1 MSGTISTTEEE
12 VVEETT
18 PPTEEVVAE
27 DKKEEEVS
35 EEAPKEEVKAE
46 EKSEEKEQEVP
57 KVPESYEDFTLP
69 EGLEPDEARSEE
81 FKGVAKELGLSQEQA
96 QGLVTFALEAETK
109 AAEAQVKDWEATQDQ
124 WRSDT
129 KNDEE
134 IGGEKLKE
142 TRVDVSKAVGHF
154 GNDAFKELLD
164 ITGVGDHVEMVRFLS
179 KVGALMKEGGLNVD
193 NSEVDTP
200 KDPAKVMFPNM
211 N

>member
-18 PPTEEVVAE
+18 ESEEEVVAE
-27 DKKEEEVS
+27 DEKKEEAAPAEDTTEEEVKEEES
-35 EEAPKEEVKAE
+35 EEAPKI
-46 EKSEEKEQEVP
+46 
-57 KVPESYEDFTLP
+57 PESYEDFTLP

-81 FKGVAKELGLSQEQA
+81 FKGVAKDLKLTQEQA
-96 QGLVTFALEAETK
+96 QGLVDYALVAEQK
-109 AAEAQVKDWEATQDQ
+109 AAKSQVDAWEATQEQ

-129 KNDEE
+129 KTDEE

-142 TRVDVSKAVGHF
+142 TKANVSQAVGHF
-154 GNDAFKELLD
+154 GNDGFKELLN
-164 ITGVGDHVEMVRFLS
+164 ITGVGDHVEMVRFLN
-179 KVGALMKEGGLNVD
+179 KIGALMKEGALNVD

-200 KDPAKVMFPNM
+200 KPPEKVLFPNM